1 MQLTVVL
8 AAATLATAVAARPA
22 AHYVWPA
29 PSSLKDK
36 VATVA
41 IKSWSDAD
49 ASCSG
54 LNVDAFL
61 NSYKAKTGKDLPRSD
76 IVAPSPTQ
84 VYVPN
89 PASCS
94 PVAPKA
100 KRSTDA
106 PVDFKLSCAFKTKV
120 AKAFDLDGVD
130 ESYNLEVSETGA
142 VITAATDVGA
152 KYALQTLSQLIT
164 KDGNVVLASIQ
175 DSPAYPYRGVMLD
188 TSRNFFTVS
197 DIKRTIDGL
206 AASKLNVFHWHI
218 YDSQSFPIKWDTYPQ
233 LDSVKFKN
241 ADGSLKEYTK
251 EDIQDIVA
259 YAFARGVRVIP
270 EFELPSHNAVF
281 AAIDSKLV
289 SKLNHS
295 PWDCTSGQPY
305 CNAMPANT
313 SVGTD
318 NWGSSVWW
326 GRQLCNQ
333 PPCGQLDIV
342 NHLDDAVDLVDK
354 LVGEVGSWFQD
365 PYLHVGHDE
374 ISPRV
379 YGVVKDTDDHP
390 DHHAFGDVLRVFEKR
405 LLTVLA
411 KYNKKFAAWDEV
423 AWDNVPSYNKTDP
436 KYDANAVSYNTME
449 IIPKDSMIAVW
460 DQFFLNEDLYERI
473 ADAGFTNVV
482 SSHNNYWYF
491 DCSPSVKWCLQE
503 FEKGGRDSSG
513 EYVMYP
519 NHTWHNWTT
528 VYNYDPRAGLS
539 KKAAAT
545 IQGGFA
551 SLWSETIKR
560 HNLDRFIFP
569 RACAL
574 AERLW
579 SNIKKD
585 DTTEP
590 RLNRFRQSLINE
602 YKIAS
607 ADLNFLGKEKTVYR
621 TEWCDSNL
629 DTPAQKTVEWGF
641 PGQPVLSGNGSA
653 MEGWGFMTVP
663 NNYCKIAS
671 TYKTNDF
678 VYTVPAASAYDF

>member
-36 VATVA
+36 EATVS

-130 ESYNLEVSETGA
+130 ESYSLEVSETGA

-164 KDGNVVLASIQ
+164 KDGNVVLASIH

-241 ADGSLKEYTK
+241 ADGSLKQYTK
-251 EDIQDIVA
+251 EDIQDVVA

-289 SKLNHS
+289 SALNHS
-295 PWDCTSGQPY
+295 PWDCTSGFPY

-313 SVGTD
+313 SV
-318 NWGSSVWW
+318 
-326 GRQLCNQ
+326 
-333 PPCGQLDIV
+333 
-342 NHLDDAVDLVDK
+342 AVDLVDK
-354 LVGEVGSWFQD
+354 LVGEVGSWFED

-379 YGVVKDTDDHP
+379 YGAVKDTDDHP
-390 DHHAFGDVLRVFEKR
+390 NHRAFDQILPAFEKR
-405 LLTVLA
+405 LLVVLA

-423 AWDNVPSYNKTDP
+423 AWDNVPSYNTSHP
-436 KYDANAVSYNTME
+436 KYDANAVSYNTMD

-491 DCSPSVKWCLQE
+491 DCSSSVKWCLQD
-503 FEKGGRDSSG
+503 FEKGDRDASG

-569 RACAL
+569 RAGAL

-579 SNIKKD
+579 S
-585 DTTEP
+585 
-590 RLNRFRQSLINE
+590 
-602 YKIAS
+602 
-607 ADLNFLGKEKTVYR
+607 
-621 TEWCDSNL
+621 
-629 DTPAQKTVEWGF
+629 
-641 PGQPVLSGNGSA
+641 
-653 MEGWGFMTVP
+653 
-663 NNYCKIAS
+663 
-671 TYKTNDF
+671 
-678 VYTVPAASAYDF
+678 